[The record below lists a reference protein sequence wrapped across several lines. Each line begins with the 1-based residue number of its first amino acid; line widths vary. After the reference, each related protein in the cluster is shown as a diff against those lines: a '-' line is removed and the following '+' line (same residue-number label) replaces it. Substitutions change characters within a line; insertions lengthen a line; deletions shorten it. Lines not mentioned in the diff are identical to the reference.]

1 MKKYF
6 HFLASL
12 LLLTSLTFGQTPI
25 TPTNGL
31 TGVSQATPAV
41 NWTDF
46 NEGPSTD
53 GPYDAEF
60 DDDGGFGSI
69 DASAS
74 ATISTSLNIPAL
86 AYNTTYSWRVR
97 DADIDDITGGNQ
109 PGTWFTYSFT
119 TEIATPVVTVPAAS
133 SIDLSTTPSIEW
145 TLADGTAGVT
155 FNVEISDD
163 GFVTT
168 EYSATN
174 VTSPHVVG
182 TALDFNTNYDVRVI
196 AVKSLEANKTSSPVA
211 FKTGFPAVSLDSPAD
226 AADLTDRTPTLEWS
240 PASAVSNVTY
250 TLDVVGDNGFTSNS
264 VETSPYT
271 FGSNLNYGGYTWN
284 ITIDDSNTPLDNT
297 PVASASRTFNIL
309 PELVSPANTL
319 TGVSITPE
327 LEWVDDGVSTYKV
340 QIATSTDFVGD
351 LLVEKSLPSG
361 FSSHKFTG
369 YDFAEIPLNNN
380 TIYYWRVIAVSGG
393 NDYASAAWS
402 FRTLADL
409 SISAGNP
416 LDAAM
421 VHQYDPLLFNW
432 FLNQAQGNLKFMLEI
447 YESPTAPTHTTWASF
462 EITAA
467 QGANPVHFY
476 DNVNTTSK
484 SVTGLEG
491 GKRYYWRVMAYYDD
505 GTTVNEYDVDD
516 RVAKISP
523 VYYFDTK
530 GGAVEAYPSWPTGG
544 ALVYTLQPYFYYY
557 TLEYEPSA
565 TFEVIV
571 STSATTGVNGD
582 LTPAFTYSAGSNLFV
597 QASAD
602 LTAGTIYYW
611 QVKTTYGSEVTYSS
625 VSSFETD
632 AIAGVVAYVPTPSY
646 PTGGALVYTTSPYLY
661 WWVGGVSTDLRFEI
675 EINTTN
681 TFTGTATHSA
691 VSGLYYQTSGLTAG
705 ATYYWKVRSY
715 ENGNMS
721 NASAWSS
728 TGEFTVAGG
737 ISNGYP
743 VASYPV
749 NNPTVYSATPT
760 VSWYLEGSSLGI
772 TEYHV
777 TWRKDSAP
785 ADWTAYHG
793 GSNPKVIIS
802 DINQTTYT
810 FTTALEY
817 GSTYYWAV
825 ASYDGSTHSAW
836 AQGSFTV
843 VGGSSVTVIPSVPSD
858 GSVEYNRDV
867 TFYWYL
873 GGSSLGI
880 QGYELQYSQTSN
892 FSLVTTVPSGTVGT
906 NMFYTVTGL
915 TPGATYYWRVRGD
928 YGSGNYTSY
937 STIYSFTV
945 DAGASAVVPRI
956 GSPARGVTVE
966 TGSPVLSWF
975 NPVQSSSSLS
985 YDVELSRNAEF
996 TESVVYTDVNQLQ
1009 AEASNLESGEYFWR
1023 VRSKTNEEISGYSE
1037 SGNFKVKDGITSVAE
1052 ESEVLPTVYELSQ
1065 NYPNPFNPET
1075 TIKFSLAESQYVS
1088 IKIYNMLGQEVR
1100 TLMNEQR
1107 NQGSYNVLWNGKD
1120 NNGNQVSSGTY
1131 IYRIRAG
1138 EFVSTKKMVLLK

>member
-1 MKKYF
+1 MSQFNWDDAIFETEYELRISTDGSSQVNF
-6 HFLASL
+6 DAAVIFTDLAIAANTTSANYNE
-12 LLLTSLTFGQTPI
+12 LT
-25 TPTNGL
+25 
-31 TGVSQATPAV
+31 A
-41 NWTDF
+41 
-46 NEGPSTD
+46 NEGP
-53 GPYDAEF
+53 GDAYPF
-60 DDDGGFGSI
+60 
-69 DASAS
+69 
-74 ATISTSLNIPAL
+74 PL
-86 AYNTTYSWRVR
+86 ANNTTYYWQ
-97 DADIDDITGGNQ
+97 I
-109 PGTWFTYSFT
+109 
-119 TEIATPVVTVPAAS
+119 IAK
-133 SIDLSTTPSIEW
+133 
-145 TLADGTAGVT
+145 DGTND
-155 FNVEISDD
+155 FK
-163 GFVTT
+163 
-168 EYSATN
+168 SAIW
-174 VTSPHVVG
+174 
-182 TALDFNTNYDVRVI
+182 AFNT
-196 AVKSLEANKTSSPVA
+196 T
-211 FKTGFPAVSLDSPAD
+211 AD
-226 AADLTDRTPTLEWS
+226 
-240 PASAVSNVTY
+240 
-250 TLDVVGDNGFTSNS
+250 
-264 VETSPYT
+264 
-271 FGSNLNYGGYTWN
+271 
-284 ITIDDSNTPLDNT
+284 
-297 PVASASRTFNIL
+297 
-309 PELVSPANTL
+309 
-319 TGVSITPE
+319 VSI
-327 LEWVDDGVSTYKV
+327 
-340 QIATSTDFVGD
+340 
-351 LLVEKSLPSG
+351 
-361 FSSHKFTG
+361 
-369 YDFAEIPLNNN
+369 N
-380 TIYYWRVIAVSGG
+380 
-393 NDYASAAWS
+393 
-402 FRTLADL
+402 
-409 SISAGNP
+409 AGNP
-416 LDAAM
+416 LDGAF
-421 VHQYDPLLFNW
+421 VYLYDPLLFNW
-432 FLNQAQGNLKFMLEI
+432 YLGQAQGSLRFSLQV
-447 YESPTAPTHTTWASF
+447 YEKASAPTELEWG
-462 EITAA
+462 TAVDNDINA
-467 QGANPVHFY
+467 VPNPLVSIY
-476 DNVNTTSK
+476 DNLITTSRT
-484 SVTGLEG
+484 VNGLKG
-491 GKRYYWRVMAYYDD
+491 GTRYYWRVVAYYDT
-505 GTTVNEYDVDD
+505 GSLSGSYDYDD
-516 RVAKISP
+516 RVAKYSS

-597 QASAD
+597 KATSD

-611 QVKTTYGSEVTYSS
+611 QVKTTYGSDVTYST

-646 PTGGALVYTTSPYLY
+646 PTGGAVVYTTSPYLY
-661 WWVGGVSTDLRFEI
+661 WWVGGVSTDLLFEI

-681 TFTGTATHSA
+681 TFSGTATHTGI
-691 VSGLYYQTSGLTAG
+691 SGLYYQTSGLTAG
-705 ATYYWKVRSY
+705 VTYYWKVRSY
-715 ENGNMS
+715 ENGNAS

-737 ISNGYP
+737 GTSYT

-749 NNPTVYSATPT
+749 SNPTVYSATPT
-760 VSWYLEGSSLGI
+760 LSWYVEGSTLGWTGYI
-772 TEYHV
+772 VKWQADT
-777 TWRKDSAP
+777 AP
-785 ADWTAYHG
+785 ADWAAVTGTVA
-793 GSNPKVIIS
+793 SINN
-802 DINQTTYT
+802 INQTTYT
-810 FTTALEY
+810 FGTALTY
-817 GSTYYWAV
+817 GKTYYWAV
-825 ASYDGSTHSAW
+825 ALNNGGSPTHSDY